1 MRWGTY
7 VTVSQ
12 ICGYSATKK
21 INHEV
26 VNNWICSYSF
36 LSKDA
41 SGIWTFFHIW
51 QSQTHSL
58 WEYASLTGQF
68 IAIAY
73 LLGHYRL
80 FKQRGE
86 KPCICHLFKKKKK
99 MQPASC
105 HEKIQLSEFMLA
117 FLKHIYIYNYRMLDR
132 VYSQHH
138 LWNDWKCFANNSS
151 LSFSPHTE
159 SRQRLFILS
168 SIAV

>member
-1 MRWGTY
+1 MRH
-7 VTVSQ
+7 
-12 ICGYSATKK
+12 ICDGFTDLWIQCKKK

-26 VNNWICSYSF
+26 VNSWICSYSF
-36 LSKDA
+36 MSKDA

-51 QSQTHSL
+51 QSQTNSL

-80 FKQRGE
+80 CSNSVARSPAFV
-86 KPCICHLFKKKKK
+86 ICLKRKK

-117 FLKHIYIYNYRMLDR
+117 FFYIYNYRMLDR

-151 LSFSPHTE
+151 LSFSPHTGSK